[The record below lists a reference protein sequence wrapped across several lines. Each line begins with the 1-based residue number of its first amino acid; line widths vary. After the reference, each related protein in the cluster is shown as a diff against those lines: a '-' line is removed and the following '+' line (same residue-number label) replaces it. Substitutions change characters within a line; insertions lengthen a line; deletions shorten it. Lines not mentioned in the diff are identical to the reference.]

1 MPPKV
6 SFSSEKILNCAFDI
20 VRKNGLAALSTRRIA
35 HELQCSTRPV
45 YGSFKSMEAL
55 QDAVIEKAKEFALA
69 FFQEQEKETESPFL
83 TMGLQYY
90 RFSQEEPELFK
101 MLYMEGKMG
110 GSFDN
115 LGHHFAP
122 LLERMKLDPRLA
134 GLSETRL
141 KELGTDSWIYAHGLV
156 SLIHAFK
163 PHNAEQ
169 IVKTRLSE
177 IGRMFLELGP
187 DSQQEA

>member
-6 SFSSEKILNCAFDI
+6 SFSSEKILDSAFAI
-20 VRKNGLAALSTRRIA
+20 VRKDGLGALTARRIA
-35 HELQCSTRPV
+35 NELKCSTRPV
-45 YGSFKSMEAL
+45 YGSFRSMEAL
-55 QDAVIEKAKEFALA
+55 QDAVIEKAREFALK
-69 FFQEQEKETESPFL
+69 FFQEEEKERESPFL

-90 RFSQEEPELFK
+90 RFSEEEPELFK
-101 MLYMEGKMG
+101 MLYMDGKMG
-110 GSFDN
+110 GSFDR

-134 GLSETRL
+134 GLDETRL
-141 KELGTDSWIYAHGLV
+141 RELGTDSWIYAHGLV

-163 PHNAEQ
+163 PRNAEK

-187 DSQQEA
+187 DSRKDA